1 MGLCRAR
8 DAKRLEIEKKEEAKK
23 KTVAIAIA
31 PAVKPKQQQQANFSK
46 PLSYEELMKKADL
59 NAKNTLSVSDL
70 KMKSGPSV
78 NETIEFN
85 RSNQT
90 VSNYKT
96 KRLLETKSLPI
107 TAVKK
112 PVKVIKRNM
121 QPRTETSDLVVLN
134 QKKRDL
140 RSIEE
145 IQFQLKQQQQQ
156 KPPKQVPSED
166 KDPELYY
173 AKNYSSII
181 SSIFGYDKNKY
192 VGRDDDDLLEMEADY
207 RTVMAE
213 EARSSRIGKEE
224 DLQEELREMERKRKK
239 KSLN

>member
-1 MGLCRAR
+1 MKFWDFVGQETLN
-8 DAKRLEIEKKEEAKK
+8 DLKLKK
-23 KTVAIAIA
+23 KK
-31 PAVKPKQQQQANFSK
+31 KPRRRQLQLQLHQPWN
-46 PLSYEELMKKADL
+46 
-59 NAKNTLSVSDL
+59 
-70 KMKSGPSV
+70 PSSSS
-78 NETIEFN
+78 
-85 RSNQT
+85 RQT
-90 VSNYKT
+90 
-96 KRLLETKSLPI
+96 PI